1 MKRASEKAEKEKA
14 AEKEAKE
21 AEKEAKKLQRHW
33 CELRDKCE
41 RTPSEEAEK
50 NRLENELEKIAD
62 EVPDTFLERSKDNS
76 LTAGHAASMRKRL
89 CKE

>member
-1 MKRASEKAEKEKA
+1 MKRGSEE

-21 AEKEAKKLQRHW
+21 AEKEAKEAKELQRRW
-33 CELRDKCE
+33 YELRDKCE